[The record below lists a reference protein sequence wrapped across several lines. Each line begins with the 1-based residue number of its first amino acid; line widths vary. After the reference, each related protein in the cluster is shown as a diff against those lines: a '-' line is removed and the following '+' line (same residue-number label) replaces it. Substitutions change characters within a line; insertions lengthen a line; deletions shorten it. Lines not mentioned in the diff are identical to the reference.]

1 MQVYKYL
8 NDHDILTPKQFG
20 FRPKMSTEVA
30 LAHFPDTILN
40 NMDKGSVTGAVF
52 LDLTKAFDTVDHQQL
67 IHKLYSIGF
76 SNQVVKGA
84 HMGLFLASDW
94 SSDVRSHVVWETAD
108 QG

>member
-76 SNQVVKGA
+76 SNHSV
-84 HMGLFLASDW
+84 
-94 SSDVRSHVVWETAD
+94 E
-108 QG
+108 